1 LAAEPK
7 FTSKSISSTVPEENP
22 IWIRSERVPGLC
34 LKISKIKK
42 KWVYERRLDGTHFK
56 ISLGDF
62 PAVKYIQAKS
72 AAEKI
77 SAALSESGTI
87 PAEFY
92 KLKDL
97 WNFYFSRHGHLKKSI
112 REDQRLYNQF
122 FSAWSSL
129 PLLQITRRRVSILHN
144 EIGLKAPYAA
154 NRMLALLRSMFNR
167 CIEWGLLDAGTNPCA
182 GIKKF
187 REKRRRRYLSADEVP
202 LFLKALAEEPNPLWR
217 GFFLLSLIL
226 GQRKSELLAMQWN
239 QIHWESGLWRI
250 PDTKS
255 GTPHEVPLPDAAL
268 EILKAIAK
276 NSIFVFPGKGK
287 SGHLANPYKA
297 WAQIVRRA
305 GAPDLRIHDL
315 RRSLATWL
323 LAQGESLSMIQSLLN
338 HQSQRT
344 TEIYIAQPTAPLRSA
359 LAKSS
364 AIFLALEKKAN
375 EKIAPIIK
383 RRSQ

>member
-1 LAAEPK
+1 MAAEPK
-7 FTSKSISSTVPEENP
+7 FSSKSISSKVPEENP
-22 IWIRSERVPGLC
+22 IWIRSNRVAGLA
-34 LKISKIKK
+34 LKISKTKK
-42 KWVYERRLDGTHFK
+42 NWVYERRWEGAHFK

-62 PAVKYIQAKS
+62 PAVKYAQAKS

-77 SAALSESGTI
+77 SAALSDTGSI
-87 PAEFY
+87 PSEFY

-97 WNFYFSRHGHLKKSI
+97 WNFYFSRHGHLKKSG
-112 REDQRLYNQF
+112 REDQRLYNQY

-129 PLLQITRRRVSILHN
+129 SLLQITRRRVSILHH
-144 EIGLKAPYAA
+144 EIGLKTPYSA

-167 CIEWGLLDAGTNPCA
+167 GIEWGLLEPGQNPCESM
-182 GIKKF
+182 KKF

-202 LFLKALAEEPNPLWR
+202 QFLKALAEEENPLWR

-226 GQRKSELLAMQWN
+226 GQRKSELLAMQWK
-239 QIHWESGLWRI
+239 QIHWQSGLWRI
-250 PDTKS
+250 PNTKA
-255 GTPHEVPLPDAAL
+255 GTPHEVPLPEAAL
-268 EILKAIAK
+268 DLLKTLPK

-287 SGHLANPYKA
+287 TGHLANPYKA
-297 WAQIVRRA
+297 WAHIVRRS

-364 AIFLALEKKAN
+364 SIFFALKEKKS
-375 EKIAPIIK
+375 EKIAPIKK
-383 RRSQ
+383 RSVK